1 MFTNIVLVLYLFA
14 LKGFWFMTYYF
25 ILLYSVPVDL
35 EIENN
40 STQLEYI
47 LEGGEQEFVLDTNL
61 ADEILRTNEEFP
73 NQVPVLYIVGL
84 YMDFLIYG
92 RNCYI

>member
-1 MFTNIVLVLYLFA
+1 MHRCVKLPSVLYLFA
-14 LKGFWFMTYYF
+14 LKGFWFMTYYL
-25 ILLYSVPVDL
+25 ILLYSVPMDL

-73 NQVPVLYIVGL
+73 NQVPVLYTVGL
-84 YMDFLIYG
+84 
-92 RNCYI
+92 

>member
-1 MFTNIVLVLYLFA
+1 
-14 LKGFWFMTYYF
+14 MTYYF

-40 STQLEYI
+40 STQLEYV

-73 NQVPVLYIVGL
+73 NQVPVLYTVGL
-84 YMDFLIYG
+84 
-92 RNCYI
+92 